1 MEQAPAAPPAA
12 DADAKAGPQSH
23 PAVAPSA
30 ARSQGEADSLVE
42 QELSSGPSAA
52 AAASPSA
59 ASGGASVGMPGVRR
73 PMSWRRGSLPTGASR
88 ADPRRRASSLAD
100 EMEALRRKT
109 AHGAPTGG
117 TWGTPQG
124 DRIAEAEEEELTLL
138 HFQDVREELEL
149 SGHNL
154 TSVLNNPRE
163 TFMDS
168 LYEAAFEAEL
178 PLPDLEVV
186 RANVPHG
193 LREVTPQVKY
203 ACTCSR
209 AVHLHI

>member
-1 MEQAPAAPPAA
+1 M
-12 DADAKAGPQSH
+12 
-23 PAVAPSA
+23 
-30 ARSQGEADSLVE
+30 
-42 QELSSGPSAA
+42 
-52 AAASPSA
+52 
-59 ASGGASVGMPGVRR
+59 
-73 PMSWRRGSLPTGASR
+73 PTGSAR

-100 EMEALRRKT
+100 EMEALRRK
-109 AHGAPTGG
+109 AAGGGGSSAGGAWEGQ
-117 TWGTPQG
+117 QG
-124 DRIAEAEEEELTLL
+124 DRIAEEEELTLL

-168 LYEAAFEAEL
+168 LYEAAFEAEP

-193 LREVTPQVKY
+193 LREITPQVRENMLQCSY
-203 ACTCSR
+203 AYCC
-209 AVHLHI
+209 